1 MKPIQKQIKKE
12 IVIKQKKKTKFKKES
27 TQKNK
32 PVHTSHLKRCL
43 GPIDKIDQTPKTE
56 I

>member
-1 MKPIQKQIKKE
+1 MKAIQKQIKKE
-12 IVIKQKKKTKFKKES
+12 IVTKKKTKFKKES